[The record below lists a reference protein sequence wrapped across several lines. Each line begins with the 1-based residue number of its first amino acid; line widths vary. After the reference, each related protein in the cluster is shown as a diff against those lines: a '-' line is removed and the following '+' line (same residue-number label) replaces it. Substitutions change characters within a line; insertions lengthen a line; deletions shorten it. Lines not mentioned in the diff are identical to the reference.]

1 MKMLMHACCVVNP
14 IAMKKYTQKGINK
27 DKKIFLRHFHGF
39 MQNLCN
45 TQKSILENGEI
56 LFLLNAHAI
65 LWQ

>member
-1 MKMLMHACCVVNP
+1 MHVVSSIP
-14 IAMKKYTQKGINK
+14 IATKNTHKKEIKQARNK